1 LIRLRFENLDK
12 KPKILP
18 RNRPF
23 KSKQAWDLHPFPS
36 EIKTLMMAKCVDFLL
51 VSFGTASAARS
62 QQYEANGKEFG
73 ETDKEVTKTGHYLC
87 RKAGK
92 KSDAGQIIGEH
103 QLV

>member
-1 LIRLRFENLDK
+1 VWTFYWCPLAQHR
-12 KPKILP
+12 
-18 RNRPF
+18 
-23 KSKQAWDLHPFPS
+23 
-36 EIKTLMMAKCVDFLL
+36 
-51 VSFGTASAARS
+51 
-62 QQYEANGKEFG
+62 QQDHYNTEANGNEFG

>member
-1 LIRLRFENLDK
+1 LAQHR
-12 KPKILP
+12 
-18 RNRPF
+18 
-23 KSKQAWDLHPFPS
+23 
-36 EIKTLMMAKCVDFLL
+36 
-51 VSFGTASAARS
+51 
-62 QQYEANGKEFG
+62 QQDHCNTEANGKEFG